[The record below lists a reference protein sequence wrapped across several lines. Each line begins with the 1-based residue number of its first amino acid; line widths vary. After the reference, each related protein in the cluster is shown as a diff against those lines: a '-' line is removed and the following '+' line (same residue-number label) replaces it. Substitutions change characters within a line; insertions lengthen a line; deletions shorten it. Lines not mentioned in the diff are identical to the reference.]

1 MELAGDVARIRETP
15 LSGPHLQTGIHMS
28 IDTHVRVAAWLH
40 IALGALW
47 VCMLAFFGL
56 FFGAFGAL
64 IGASAQGSDAGILG
78 WIAGFGVALLL
89 FVLAF
94 PVLEI
99 VGGVMLLGGSTAGRV
114 ITIVFSVVELINI
127 PFGTIVGVYS
137 LWALLREV
145 PQPGPVAVQPGAP
158 QPY

>member
-1 MELAGDVARIRETP
+1 MPI
-15 LSGPHLQTGIHMS
+15 

-40 IALGALW
+40 IALGVLW
-47 VCMLAFFGL
+47 VCILAFFAL
-56 FFGAFGAL
+56 FFGAMGAL
-64 IGASAQGSDAGILG
+64 VGATANASDASVFA
-78 WIAGFGVALLL
+78 WIAGFGVTLLL
-89 FVLAF
+89 FALAF

-99 VGGVMLLGGSTAGRV
+99 VGGVMLLKGSTAGRV
-114 ITIVFSVVELINI
+114 ITIVFSVLELINI

-145 PQPGPVAVQPGAP
+145 PQPVPTPVVVQPGTP